1 VASAAAVMLRYQ
13 TALAL
18 GRMSPSLFQLAA
30 QAESSSAAAMLW
42 MPLFSSA
49 ALEARRAG
57 WAVQ

>member
-1 VASAAAVMLRYQ
+1 MLRYQ